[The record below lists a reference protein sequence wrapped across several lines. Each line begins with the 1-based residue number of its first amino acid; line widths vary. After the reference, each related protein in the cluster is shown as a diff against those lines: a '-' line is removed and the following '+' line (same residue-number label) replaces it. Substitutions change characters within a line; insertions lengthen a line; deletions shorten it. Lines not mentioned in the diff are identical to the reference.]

1 MLCRVNEFELPFES
15 KMQPHPGD
23 SSILISRFLDLAQLN
38 SEGHVTNGETDGET
52 DWPINDQDRA
62 ENLYLSSPL
71 IVCTIMYNC
80 NTPRPNA
87 TWSNSF

>member
-1 MLCRVNEFELPFES
+1 
-15 KMQPHPGD
+15 MQPHPGD

-62 ENLYLSSPL
+62 EKLYLSSPL
-71 IVCTIMYNC
+71 IVCMYNYVQLQYSKTQC
-80 NTPRPNA
+80 DLE
-87 TWSNSF
+87 